1 VSSST
6 YYYHFVSVLGV
17 LRGKLHDYAQLGK
30 LRLSITVVF
39 SAGMAF
45 LISAPSPVNW
55 GYFFVLV
62 LCGLS
67 VTLSASAF
75 NEVLEVKY
83 DGLMTRT
90 AKRPLPAGRM
100 SVTEALF
107 FACLTGVVGVA
118 GLYAYFNPLTAF
130 MGAASVLLYA
140 FVYTPLKRVGRI
152 AVFVGAIPGALPAI
166 IGYVAANGGDFDLTA
181 GLLFAIQF
189 FWQLPHFW
197 AIAWIAA
204 ADYERA
210 GFRLGPFGGKLDRWA
225 ASQILLANLIL
236 LLVSVLPGIFNLIS
250 GSATLGIGLCGILF
264 LLPAVKLYSRL
275 DRASALQLMFASFLY
290 LPAVFIIFLLGLIS

>member
-1 VSSST
+1 MRSFT
-6 YYYHFVSVLGV
+6 YHFVSVLGV

-30 LRLSITVVF
+30 LRLSVTVVF

-45 LISAPSPVNW
+45 LISTPSPVNW
-55 GYFFVLV
+55 AYFFILV

-83 DGLMTRT
+83 DALMSRT

-100 SVTEALF
+100 SITEALV
-107 FACLTGVVGVA
+107 FASLTGVVGVV
-118 GLYAYFNPLTAF
+118 GLYVYFNALTAF
-130 MGAASVLLYA
+130 MGGASVLLYS

-152 AVFVGAIPGALPAI
+152 AVFVGAVPGALPAI

-197 AIAWIAA
+197 AIAWIAS

-225 ASQILLANLIL
+225 ALQILVANIVV
-236 LLVSVLPGIFNLIS
+236 LLVSVLPGIFNLITMP
-250 GSATLGIGLCGILF
+250 ATVGIGLCGIFF
-264 LLPAVKLYSRL
+264 LLPAVKLYVKL
-275 DRASALQLMFASFLY
+275 DRSSALQLMFASFLY
-290 LPAVFIIFLLGLIS
+290 LPAVFIIFLLGLTFR